1 MNNISGLGQ
10 LTQKYV
16 KNSLITDKI
25 SESFMDKLSSAVN
38 EINADQFTSD
48 ESITKVVKGE
58 MGIHEGMLDITQADI
73 SMRLLLQVR
82 GKVMEAYKEIM
93 RMPV

>member
-1 MNNISGLGQ
+1 MDKLSGLGQ
-10 LTQKYV
+10 LTQKFANN
-16 KNSLITDKI
+16 NSTTDKTK
-25 SESFMDKLSSAVN
+25 ESFKEKLTSAVN
-38 EINADQFTSD
+38 GINADQFKSD
-48 ESITKVVKGE
+48 ESITKVTKGE

>member
-16 KNSLITDKI
+16 KNSLTTDKI